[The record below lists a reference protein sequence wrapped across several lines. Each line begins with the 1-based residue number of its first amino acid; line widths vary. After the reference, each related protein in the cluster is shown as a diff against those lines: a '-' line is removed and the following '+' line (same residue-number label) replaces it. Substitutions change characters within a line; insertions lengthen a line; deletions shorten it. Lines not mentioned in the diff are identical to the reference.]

1 MKQSGLNIASIQSYI
16 SPPLDHSDSAARQLY
31 AQLVDDTGLDSSGDV
46 SDSQVY
52 GQGNDAADHSGIES
66 TSEEFN

>member
-52 GQGNDAADHSGIES
+52 GNGAADHSGIES